1 MNYLKLYCKIIRYCE
16 ERNFT
21 KKEAKEYF
29 GYCEKH
35 HIFPRSIFGQDKD
48 GNKRIVYVSAREHYI
63 LHAILERAF
72 IQRYGLMH
80 WKTAK
85 MTKAHINMACDG
97 GLGKEKKENYYN
109 SRLYESAKIRM
120 SVNTSGK
127 NSPSTLYLRIYFE
140 DGRVI
145 DWYDGVRLFCEENPQ
160 YYPADIMELYRT
172 NRKKYKDIIKVEVLN
187 PERIRYLSTQTKEK
201 LKNNVNTLGIPIRI
215 YFNDGRII
223 EEPLGSSTFTRKY
236 PDYNADIIGLVK
248 NNKKGRYKDIVK
260 VEEYDPQNPGN
271 PQPIITKIYNP
282 NSGPIRIVFNDGR
295 VVDHPHGKAGFCL
308 DNPEYN
314 VACLSSVQ
322 RGNSKSHKDII
333 QVISLEDEKIKQ
345 LRSERARKNITS
357 IIPIRVY
364 FADGRIVEEPGGA
377 AEFSRLYPEYNSSA
391 VSSVKEGKM
400 SRCKDILKVEEY
412 DPQNPGN
419 PQPIVKS
426 HYTEF
431 TPIRM
436 YFADGRVIDWYESK
450 AKFCEQNP
458 DYSPQGIANLQH
470 GKGKQHIDMIKVEE
484 IDPDNPT
491 EPVPII
497 KKLKKIKPSAKI
509 PIRIYF
515 NDGRILDYP
524 EGKYRFCEDYP
535 EYDRNGL
542 LRLEK
547 GRKNPYKDIVKVEQY
562 DPQNPGN
569 PQPIYGRPTK
579 STCHPMRIYF
589 ADGRVIDWYEG
600 KAEFC
605 RQNSQYNEDSM
616 RTLQNKKTKRHKD
629 IIRIDVLDYTI
640 NTPTTL

>member
-1 MNYLKLYCKIIRYCE
+1 MNYLKLYCKIIRHCE
-16 ERNFT
+16 KRNFT

-48 GNKRIVYVSAREHYI
+48 GNKRVVYISAREHYI
-63 LHAILERAF
+63 LHAVLEKAF

-85 MTKAHINMACDG
+85 MTKAHLNMSLDG
-97 GLGKEKKENYYN
+97 GQGKEKKETYYN
-109 SRLYESAKIRM
+109 ARLYEAARIRM
-120 SVNTSGK
+120 SMNSGGRNNTS
-127 NSPSTLYLRIYFE
+127 TLHLRIYFE
-140 DGRVI
+140 DGRI
-145 DWYDGVRLFCEENPQ
+145 IEWYDGVRLFCEKNPQ
-160 YYPADIMELYRT
+160 YYPTDIMEVYRGG
-172 NRKKYKDIIKVEVLN
+172 RKKYKDIIKVEVLN
-187 PERIRYLSTQTKEK
+187 PERIKFLSYETNKK
-201 LKNNVNTLGIPIRI
+201 LQSHCIPIRL

-223 EEPLGSSTFTRKY
+223 EEQLGVSTFCRKNPEY
-236 PDYNADIIGLVK
+236 FSVPISSLK
-248 NNKKGRYKDIVK
+248 NKKIRRYKDIVK
-260 VEEYDPQNPGN
+260 VEEYDPKNPGN
-271 PQPIITKIYNP
+271 PQPVITKIYNP
-282 NSGPIRIVFNDGR
+282 NSGPIRIVFDDGR

-314 VACLSSVQ
+314 VACLAAMQ
-322 RGNSKSHKDII
+322 RGNCKSHKDII
-333 QVISLEDEKIKQ
+333 QVISLENEETIQ
-345 LRSERARKNITS
+345 LRSERARKNITT
-357 IIPIRVY
+357 IIPIRLY

-377 AEFSRLYPEYNSSA
+377 AEFGRLYPEYNSSA

-400 SRCKDILKVEEY
+400 NRCKDILKVEEY
-412 DPQNPGN
+412 DPQNPGD
-419 PQPIVKS
+419 PEPIVKS

-535 EYDRNGL
+535 QYDRNGL

-547 GRKNPYKDIVKVEQY
+547 GRKNPYRDIVKVEKY

-579 STCHPMRIYF
+579 STCHPIRIYF
-589 ADGRVIDWYEG
+589 KDGRELDWYDG
-600 KAEFC
+600 KDEFC
-605 RQNSQYNEDSM
+605 RQNPEYDKECIRRVQKGT
-616 RTLQNKKTKRHKD
+616 RKTHKD
-629 IIRIDVLDYTI
+629 IIKVEVLQYTL
-640 NTPTTL
+640 NTQQTPHHQ